1 MGRIIQ
7 SPLRN
12 FHLTS
17 QAQVVGHAYDIP
29 PVQLQMKSTYQAM
42 MHSSINKV
50 PESRGVSE
58 KWTYTRLELDKGGML
73 VCL

>member
-12 FHLTS
+12 FYLTS
-17 QAQVVGHAYDIP
+17 KAQVVGHAYDIT
-29 PVQLQMKSTYQAM
+29 PVQLQMKSAYQAM
-42 MHSSINKV
+42 MHSSINKI
-50 PESRGVSE
+50 PKSRGMPE
-58 KWTYTRLELDKGGML
+58 KWTYTRLDLDKGGML